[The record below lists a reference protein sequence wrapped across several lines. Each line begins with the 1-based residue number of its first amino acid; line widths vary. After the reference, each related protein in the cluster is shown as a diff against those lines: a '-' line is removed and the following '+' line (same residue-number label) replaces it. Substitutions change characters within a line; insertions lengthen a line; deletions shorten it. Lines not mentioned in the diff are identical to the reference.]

1 MTSRARDVAYEK
13 YVHTTTFA
21 AVWQGKKKRRKK
33 RSLDLIRLL
42 DPISSLQETDRR
54 GEQVK
59 MRVNPS
65 NSE

>member
-1 MTSRARDVAYEK
+1 MSCAHDVAYEK
-13 YVHTTTFA
+13 HVHTTTFA
-21 AVWQGKKKRRKK
+21 AVWQGKKKRRRK